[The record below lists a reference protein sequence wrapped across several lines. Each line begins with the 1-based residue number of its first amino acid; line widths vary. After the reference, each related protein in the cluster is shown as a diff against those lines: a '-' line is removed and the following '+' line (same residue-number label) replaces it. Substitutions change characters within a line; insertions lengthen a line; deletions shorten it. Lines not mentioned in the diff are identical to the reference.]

1 VLKKWLNSS
10 FQLHNIKLSKG
21 TKMEAIIYLLRFAFD
36 ALLMILIMRVWLQW
50 VKADFYNPLSQF
62 IVKVSNPFVIP
73 LRRVIPGLGGLDLA
87 TILIAYA
94 VATLKF
100 VTLTALSGESLGVLA
115 FYIGLLVL
123 LKQAGFL
130 LFIIMIIMAIMS
142 WVVQGYNATLMVL
155 SQLTEPFLNPIRK
168 IIPNMGGLD
177 LSMLLAFLVMNVINI
192 LLSNSLP
199 YWAAL

>member
-1 VLKKWLNSS
+1 
-10 FQLHNIKLSKG
+10 
-21 TKMEAIIYLLRFAFD
+21 MEAIIYLLRFAFD
-36 ALLMILIMRVWLQW
+36 ALLMILIIRVWLQW

-62 IVKVSNPFVIP
+62 IVKVSNPLVIP

-87 TILIAYA
+87 TVLIAYV

-100 VTLTALSGESLGVLA
+100 VTLAALSGESLGVLA

-130 LFIIMIIMAIMS
+130 LFVVMIIMAIMS

-177 LSMLLAFLVMNVINI
+177 LSMLLAFLAMNVINI

-199 YWAAL
+199 YWGAL

>member
-1 VLKKWLNSS
+1 
-10 FQLHNIKLSKG
+10 
-21 TKMEAIIYLLRFAFD
+21 
-36 ALLMILIMRVWLQW
+36 MRIWLQW
-50 VKADFYNPLSQF
+50 VNADFYNPLSQS
-62 IVKVSNPFVIP
+62 IAKVSNPLVIP
-73 LRRVIPGLGGLDLA
+73 LRRIIPGLGGIDIA
-87 TILIAYA
+87 TILVAYII
-94 VATLKF
+94 ATLKF
-100 VTLTALSGESLGVLA
+100 VTLAALSGESLGLLA

-130 LFIIMIIMAIMS
+130 LFVLMIIMAIMS

-177 LSMLLAFLVMNVINI
+177 LSMLVAFLAMNVINI

-199 YWAAL
+199 YWGAL

>member
-1 VLKKWLNSS
+1 
-10 FQLHNIKLSKG
+10 
-21 TKMEAIIYLLRFAFD
+21 MEAVIYLLRFAFD
-36 ALLMILIMRVWLQW
+36 ALLMILIMRIWLQW

-62 IVKVSNPFVIP
+62 IVKASNPLVVP
-73 LRRVIPGLGGLDLA
+73 LRRVIPGLGGMDLA
-87 TILIAYA
+87 TIVVAYI

-100 VTLTALSGESLGVLA
+100 FTLAALAGESLGVLA

-130 LFIIMIIMAIMS
+130 LFVIMIIMAIMS
-142 WVVQGYNATLMVL
+142 WVVQGYNPTLAVFH
-155 SQLTEPFLNPIRK
+155 QLTEPFLNPIRR

-177 LSMLLAFLVMNVINI
+177 LSMIVAFVAMNVINI
-192 LLSNSLP
+192 LLSNALP

>member
-1 VLKKWLNSS
+1 
-10 FQLHNIKLSKG
+10 
-21 TKMEAIIYLLRFAFD
+21 MEAIIYLLRFVFD

-62 IVKVSNPFVIP
+62 VVKVSNPLVVP
-73 LRRVIPGLGGLDLA
+73 LRRIIPGFGGIDLS

-94 VATLKF
+94 VGTLKF
-100 VTLTALSGESLGVLA
+100 VTLAALAGESLGLLA

-130 LFIIMIIMAIMS
+130 LFIIMIVMAIMS
-142 WVVQGYNATLMVL
+142 WVVQGYNATLMVF

-177 LSMLLAFLVMNVINI
+177 LSMLVAFLAMNVINI
-192 LLSNSLP
+192 LLSGSLP
-199 YWAAL
+199 YWSVL

>member
-1 VLKKWLNSS
+1 
-10 FQLHNIKLSKG
+10 
-21 TKMEAIIYLLRFAFD
+21 MEALIYLLRFAFD
-36 ALLMILIMRVWLQW
+36 ALLMILIIRVWLQW

-62 IVKVSNPFVIP
+62 IVKVSNPLVVP
-73 LRRVIPGLGGLDLA
+73 LRKIVPGLGGLDLA
-87 TILIAYA
+87 TVLIAYA

-100 VTLTALSGESLGVLA
+100 VTLAALSGESLGVLA

-130 LFIIMIIMAIMS
+130 LFVIMIIMAIMS
-142 WVVQGYNATLMVL
+142 WVVQGYNSTLMVL

-177 LSMLLAFLVMNVINI
+177 LSMLAAFLLMNVINI
-192 LLSNSLP
+192 LLSSSLP

>member
-1 VLKKWLNSS
+1 
-10 FQLHNIKLSKG
+10 
-21 TKMEAIIYLLRFAFD
+21 MEAIIYLLRFAFD
-36 ALLMILIMRVWLQW
+36 ALLMILIMRIWLQA

-62 IVKVSNPFVIP
+62 IVKASNPIVVP

-87 TILIAYA
+87 SILVAYV

-100 VTLTALSGESLGVLA
+100 VSLAALSGESLGVLA

-123 LKQAGFL
+123 IKQAGFL
-130 LFIIMIIMAIMS
+130 LFVIMIIMAVMS

-155 SQLTEPFLNPIRK
+155 AQLTDPFLRPIRK
-168 IIPNMGGLD
+168 IIPSIGGLD
-177 LSMLLAFLVMNVINI
+177 LSMLVAFLLMNVINI

-199 YWAAL
+199 YWSAL

>member
-1 VLKKWLNSS
+1 
-10 FQLHNIKLSKG
+10 
-21 TKMEAIIYLLRFAFD
+21 MEALIYLLRFAFD

-62 IVKVSNPFVIP
+62 IVKVSNPLVIP
-73 LRRVIPGLGGLDLA
+73 VRRIIPGIGGIDLA
-87 TILIAYA
+87 TILIAYV

-100 VTLTALSGESLGVLA
+100 VTLAALSGESLGLLA
-115 FYIGLLVL
+115 FYIGFLVL

-130 LFIIMIIMAIMS
+130 LFVLMIIMAIMS

-177 LSMLLAFLVMNVINI
+177 LSMLLAFLAMNVINI
-192 LLSNSLP
+192 LLSSSLP
-199 YWAAL
+199 YWGAL

>member
-1 VLKKWLNSS
+1 
-10 FQLHNIKLSKG
+10 
-21 TKMEAIIYLLRFAFD
+21 MEAIIYLLRFAFD

-62 IVKVSNPFVIP
+62 IVKVSNPLVIP

-87 TILIAYA
+87 TILIAYV

-100 VTLTALSGESLGVLA
+100 VTLAALSGESLGVLA

-130 LFIIMIIMAIMS
+130 LFVIMIIMAIMS
-142 WVVQGYNATLMVL
+142 WVVQGFNATLMVL

-199 YWAAL
+199 YWGAL

>member
-1 VLKKWLNSS
+1 
-10 FQLHNIKLSKG
+10 
-21 TKMEAIIYLLRFAFD
+21 MEAVIYLLRFAFD
-36 ALLMILIMRVWLQW
+36 ALLMILILRVWLQW

-62 IVKVSNPFVIP
+62 IVKVSNPLVVP
-73 LRRVIPGLGGLDLA
+73 LRRIIPGFGGIDLA
-87 TILIAYA
+87 TIFIAYV

-100 VTLTALSGESLGVLA
+100 VTLAALSGESLGVLA

-130 LFIIMIIMAIMS
+130 LFVIMIIMAIMS

-177 LSMLLAFLVMNVINI
+177 LSMLLAFLAMNVINI
-192 LLSNSLP
+192 LLSSSLP
-199 YWAAL
+199 YWGAL

>member
-1 VLKKWLNSS
+1 V
-10 FQLHNIKLSKG
+10 
-21 TKMEAIIYLLRFAFD
+21 EAVIYLLRFAFD

-62 IVKVSNPFVIP
+62 IVKVSNPLVIP
-73 LRRVIPGLGGLDLA
+73 LRRVIPGLGGMDLA
-87 TILIAYA
+87 TIVVAYI

-100 VTLTALSGESLGVLA
+100 FTLAAIAGESLGLLA

-123 LKQAGFL
+123 IKQAGFL
-130 LFIIMIIMAIMS
+130 LFVIMIIMAVMS
-142 WVVQGYNATLMVL
+142 WVVQGYNPTLAIFH
-155 SQLTEPFLNPIRK
+155 QLTEPFLNPIRR

-177 LSMLLAFLVMNVINI
+177 LSMIVAFLAMNVINI

-199 YWAAL
+199 YWGAL

>member
-1 VLKKWLNSS
+1 
-10 FQLHNIKLSKG
+10 
-21 TKMEAIIYLLRFAFD
+21 MEAITYILRFAFD
-36 ALLMILIMRVWLQW
+36 ALLMILIIRIWLQW

-62 IVKVSNPFVIP
+62 IVKASNPLVVP
-73 LRRVIPGLGGLDLA
+73 LRRIIPGLGGVDLA
-87 TILIAYA
+87 TILVAYV

-100 VTLTALSGESLGVLA
+100 VTLAAFSGESLGILA

-130 LFIIMIIMAIMS
+130 LFMIMIIMAIMS
-142 WVVQGYNATLMVL
+142 WVVQGYNATLMVF
-155 SQLTEPFLNPIRK
+155 SQLTEPFLRPIRK

-177 LSMLLAFLVMNVINI
+177 LSMLVAFLAMNVINI

-199 YWAAL
+199 YWSAL

>member
-1 VLKKWLNSS
+1 
-10 FQLHNIKLSKG
+10 
-21 TKMEAIIYLLRFAFD
+21 MEAIIYLLRFAFD

-62 IVKVSNPFVIP
+62 IVKVSNPLVIP

-87 TILIAYA
+87 TVFIAYV

-100 VTLTALSGESLGVLA
+100 VTLAALSGESLGVLA

-177 LSMLLAFLVMNVINI
+177 LSMLFAFLAMNVINI

-199 YWAAL
+199 YWGAL